1 MLRGLAM
8 TCDIPLDVPDFGKIM
23 RALRSHGWEGVET
36 EAENQTRKLI
46 DSGSLKVPAEDV
58 LRRSVFSAAI
68 GVVEVFFKDGFI
80 YYAQLVNPTTPR
92 VSISDFDDLMYAVSS
107 SRRRV
112 QNRGEDRKLFEIGVV
127 SHSSEDLTVKLNQL
141 AEGIER
147 AAADTLDGRRVRH
160 FNFVW
165 ASREPQ
171 RSRIEVLKERFANEG
186 IELRIAQP
194 DMDPTKETAS
204 GILENDS
211 NRALLLELKT
221 AVFARES
228 DVLARRGN
236 KQEETKESL
245 ELLKKS
251 GLVKSEHLLQC
262 RKSNALLIRV
272 DSLEEIEVPA
282 VAQLSCAGCSR
293 KFKDELTS
301 EGYSISPLGRELSNG
316 SHWMTL
322 WVTRRLVEAGVPLES
337 IAWNLEE
344 SGEEVDIMVDFM
356 GELWL
361 IELKDRE
368 FGAGDAHPFNYRTV
382 RYRSNRSFIIS
393 TDKVSPD
400 AKKVFAELS
409 RAAPNRRPGQSQP
422 VYIEGLDKTAAKFR
436 EEVRRLST
444 VRANALLKI
453 PEMLTGYNLSGVL
466 Q

>member
-1 MLRGLAM
+1 M

-23 RALRSHGWEGVET
+23 YALRSHGWEGVQA
-36 EAENQTRKLI
+36 EAENQARKLI
-46 DSGSLKVPAEDV
+46 VSGGLDLPAEEV
-58 LRRSVFSAAI
+58 LRRSVFSEAI
-68 GVVEVFFKDGFI
+68 GAAEVFFRDGCI

-107 SRRRV
+107 TRRRV
-112 QNRGEDRKLFEIGVV
+112 QGRSEDRKVFEIGLV
-127 SHSSEDLTVKLNQL
+127 SNGDGDLTGKLKIL
-141 AEGIER
+141 AEAIER
-147 AAADTLDGRRVRH
+147 AAADSLDGRRVRH
-160 FNFVW
+160 FNFLW
-165 ASREPQ
+165 TDREPQ
-171 RSRIEVLKERFANEG
+171 RSRLEGLKERFAGEG
-186 IELRIAQP
+186 IELGIAQP
-194 DMDPTKETAS
+194 VMNPVKEEAAAV
-204 GILENDS
+204 LENDG
-211 NRALLLELKT
+211 NRALLLELKN
-221 AVFARES
+221 AVFAREA

-262 RKSNALLIRV
+262 KKTSALLIRV
-272 DSLEEIEVPA
+272 DSLEELKVPA

-293 KFKDELTS
+293 KFADELTS
-301 EGYSISPLGRELSNG
+301 EGYSVSALGRELSNG

-322 WVTRRLVEAGVPLES
+322 WVTRRLVEAGIPLGS

-409 RAAPNRRPGQSQP
+409 RAAPNRRVGQSQP
-422 VYIEGLDKTAAKFR
+422 VYIEGLDKTATKFR

-444 VRANALLKI
+444 VRANTLLRI
-453 PEMLTGYNLSGVL
+453 PEMLTGYNLSAAL
-466 Q
+466 R